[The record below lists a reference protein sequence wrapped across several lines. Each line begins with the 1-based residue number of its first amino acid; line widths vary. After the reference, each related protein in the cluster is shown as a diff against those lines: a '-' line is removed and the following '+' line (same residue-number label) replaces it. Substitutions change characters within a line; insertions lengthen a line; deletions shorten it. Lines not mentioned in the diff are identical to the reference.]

1 MQGRSP
7 HASGRFQKCPRPRRH
22 SSYLGRRAINPTLP
36 KEVKAWGKAPWDRRI
51 LTRIACQGAPSLP
64 LFLLQSHAP
73 DRSPE
78 QAPGF
83 PAKSEEARASRWPLY
98 LSKRPTNA
106 RIWHKAVFK
115 VGPVAGPKPTRVRHG
130 QKYLRPCR
138 HSPFGAPGNKPPE
151 GGISLGGWPPEAVVF
166 VAASHQTRLDTR
178 SKARRP
184 IKVGIKGRGR
194 SGRSRDSNPACLCCS
209 SAHLVQCEPD
219 EASSFT
225 NPNVGPGTY
234 ASLRLKLD
242 AWSSA
247 GGNLQCRGTLGRT
260 TQRLDGLPN
269 ATQELYLSY
278 VPPTYEYGTRP
289 FLRWVL
295 SQGRSPTR

>member
-1 MQGRSP
+1 MSVPAHRAHLVQCEPDEASSFTNPNVGPGTYASLRLKLDAWSSAVERGQKCSSP
-7 HASGRFQKCPRPRRH
+7 HPKVAQPKLGAYFGPESALGFERPSG
-22 SSYLGRRAINPTLP
+22 
-36 KEVKAWGKAPWDRRI
+36 
-51 LTRIACQGAPSLP
+51 
-64 LFLLQSHAP
+64 
-73 DRSPE
+73 
-78 QAPGF
+78 
-83 PAKSEEARASRWPLY
+83 
-98 LSKRPTNA
+98 TNA
-106 RIWHKAVFK
+106 R
-115 VGPVAGPKPTRVRHG
+115 
-130 QKYLRPCR
+130 RPR
-138 HSPFGAPGNKPPE
+138 LKSREH
-151 GGISLGGWPPEAVVF
+151 AVVF

-247 GGNLQCRGTLGRT
+247 VQRG
-260 TQRLDGLPN
+260 QKC
-269 ATQELYLSY
+269 S
-278 VPPTYEYGTRP
+278 
-289 FLRWVL
+289 
-295 SQGRSPTR
+295 SPTRRLPSRSWGPIRPRVCSWFRAPIRHECQTAQLKSRGARRSICRCLPPDTT

>member
-1 MQGRSP
+1 MPYKGDKGDKNAARPPEGSLVETRCLLKGP
-7 HASGRFQKCPRPRRH
+7 KSAIVPFAEPKCGSG
-22 SSYLGRRAINPTLP
+22 
-36 KEVKAWGKAPWDRRI
+36 
-51 LTRIACQGAPSLP
+51 
-64 LFLLQSHAP
+64 QSHAP

-78 QAPGF
+78 QAPGRS
-83 PAKSEEARASRWPLY
+83 PGA
-98 LSKRPTNA
+98 
-106 RIWHKAVFK
+106 
-115 VGPVAGPKPTRVRHG
+115 
-130 QKYLRPCR
+130 CR
-138 HSPFGAPGNKPPE
+138 
-151 GGISLGGWPPEAVVF
+151 VF

-194 SGRSRDSNPACLCCS
+194 SGTSRDSNPACLCCS

-247 GGNLQCRGTLGRT
+247 VQGG
-260 TQRLDGLPN
+260 QRRQKMQLAHPKV
-269 ATQELYLSY
+269 A
-278 VPPTYEYGTRP
+278 
-289 FLRWVL
+289 
-295 SQGRSPTR
+295 